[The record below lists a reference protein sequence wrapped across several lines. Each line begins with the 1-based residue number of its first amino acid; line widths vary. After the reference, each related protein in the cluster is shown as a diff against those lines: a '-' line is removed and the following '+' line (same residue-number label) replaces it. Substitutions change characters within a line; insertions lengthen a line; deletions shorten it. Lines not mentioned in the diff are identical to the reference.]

1 MVTLLLDT
9 NSRKY
14 FSSSI
19 YDLIELFE
27 SNKFDKDITEDLLDE
42 LSFRRSR
49 TAIKLRKEIEA
60 YVNSNNGDSQKLESL
75 INKGREQGFV
85 TYEDLNEYLVF
96 INAGSNDKDDII
108 QTLNDLG
115 LQIYETKPTSYDL
128 LKNESDAIQDI
139 KKSVQR
145 YFLQLENKDQI
156 SDLYEM
162 VLSKVEPALLDT
174 VMKFTEENQSETSRI
189 LGLHRTTLRS
199 KIEKYK
205 SELNF

>member
-1 MVTLLLDT
+1 MST

-27 SNKFDKDITEDLLDE
+27 SNKFNKDIIEDLLDE

-60 YVNSNNGDSQKLESL
+60 YVNSNDGDSQKLESL

-189 LGLHRTTLRS
+189 LGLNRTTLRS

-205 SELNF
+205 SE

>member
-1 MVTLLLDT
+1 MST

-27 SNKFDKDITEDLLDE
+27 SNKFNKDIIEDLLDE

-60 YVNSNNGDSQKLESL
+60 YVNSNDGDSQKLESL

-189 LGLHRTTLRS
+189 LGLNRTTLRS
-199 KIEKYK
+199 KIEKYRD
-205 SELNF
+205 F

>member
-1 MVTLLLDT
+1 MST

-19 YDLIELFE
+19 YDLIELFK
-27 SNKFDKDITEDLLDE
+27 SNKFNKDIIEDLLDE

-60 YVNSNNGDSQKLESL
+60 YVNSNDGDSQKLESL

-174 VMKFTEENQSETSRI
+174 VMKFTEDNQSETSRI
-189 LGLHRTTLRS
+189 LGLNRTTLRS

-205 SELNF
+205 SE

>member
-1 MVTLLLDT
+1 MPT

-27 SNKFDKDITEDLLDE
+27 SNKFNKETIEDLLDE
-42 LSFRRSR
+42 LSYRRSR
-49 TAIKLRKEIEA
+49 TAIKLQKEIEA
-60 YVNSNNGDSQKLESL
+60 YLNSNDGDSQKLESL

-85 TYEDLNEYLVF
+85 TYEDLNEYLEF

-174 VMKFTEENQSETSRI
+174 VMKFTEDNQSETSRI
-189 LGLHRTTLRS
+189 LGLNRTTLRS

-205 SELNF
+205 SE

>member
-1 MVTLLLDT
+1 MST

-27 SNKFDKDITEDLLDE
+27 SNKFNKEIIEDLIDE

-60 YVNSNNGDSQKLESL
+60 YVHSNDGDSQKLESL

-85 TYEDLNEYLVF
+85 TYEDLNEYLA
-96 INAGSNDKDDII
+96 NAGSTDKDDII

-174 VMKFTEENQSETSRI
+174 VMNFTEDNQSETSRI
-189 LGLHRTTLRS
+189 LGLNRTTLRS
-199 KIEKYK
+199 KIKKYK
-205 SELNF
+205 SE